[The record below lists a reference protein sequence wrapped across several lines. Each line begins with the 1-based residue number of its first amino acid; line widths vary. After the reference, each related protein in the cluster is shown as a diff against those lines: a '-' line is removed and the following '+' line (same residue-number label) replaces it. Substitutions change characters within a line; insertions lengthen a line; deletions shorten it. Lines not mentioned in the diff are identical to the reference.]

1 MKQIWVDDMEKENV
15 VDFLNDDSFEDRF
28 IMFENRMNTL
38 EDTTSNIYDTL
49 AELLQLLKDRGVI
62 D

>member
-49 AELLQLLKDRGVI
+49 AELIQVLKDRGVI
-62 D
+62 N